1 MNGFI
6 KIALDSFEKKD
17 YLFALNM
24 YSNAIKEDGEN
35 EEAKVG
41 ILLCDMAMYGDEENA
56 RNLLDY
62 YFIIKNTNDDGKNSE
77 NAYDVISGIIN
88 DNMQKSESIN
98 NVINLAI
105 QEKYESID
113 GILFNDFLQIF
124 EQNGKDRV
132 ILENILFSTKII
144 INDKDD
150 LVSFVSLAVE
160 YGFKNIADNYLDSL
174 IITFEYNKGVIEIM
188 ENLRNDDIKLK

>member
-1 MNGFI
+1 MNGFV
-6 KIALDSFEKKD
+6 KIALESFEKKD

-24 YSNAIKEDGEN
+24 YSNAIKEDSEN

-41 ILLCDMAMYGDEENA
+41 ILLCDMAMYDDEENA

-62 YFIIKNTNDDGKNSE
+62 YFIIKNADDEE
-77 NAYDVISGIIN
+77 NAFDIISNIVN
-88 DNMQKSESIN
+88 DNMEKSESIT

-105 QEKYESID
+105 QEKYESIN
-113 GILFNDFLQIF
+113 GILFNDFLDIF
-124 EQNGKDRV
+124 EKNGKDRV

-144 INDKDD
+144 INDKND
-150 LVSFVSLAVE
+150 LASFVSLAVK
-160 YGFKNIADNYLDSL
+160 YGFKNISDNYLDSL

-188 ENLRNDDIKLK
+188 ENLRDDDIKFK

>member
-6 KIALDSFEKKD
+6 KMALDSFEKKD

-24 YSNAIKEDGEN
+24 YSNAIKEDSEN

-41 ILLCDMAMYGDEENA
+41 ILLCDMAMYDDEENA

-62 YFIIKNTNDDGKNSE
+62 YFIIKNADDEE
-77 NAYDVISGIIN
+77 NAFDIISNIVN
-88 DNMQKSESIN
+88 DNMEKSESIT

-105 QEKYESID
+105 QEKYESIN
-113 GILFNDFLQIF
+113 GILFNDFLDIF
-124 EQNGKDRV
+124 EKNGKDRV

-144 INDKDD
+144 INDKND
-150 LVSFVSLAVE
+150 LASFVSLAVK
-160 YGFKNIADNYLDSL
+160 YGFKNISDNYLDSL

-188 ENLRNDDIKLK
+188 ENLRDDDIKFK